1 MNPKENQAIG
11 ELATNILTAIK
22 QEKKLNQDAEKALDN
37 LTSNIGKI
45 IQDIINDVV

>member
-1 MNPKENQAIG
+1 MKFYLQQLNK
-11 ELATNILTAIK
+11 
-22 QEKKLNQDAEKALDN
+22 KKLNQDAEKALGN